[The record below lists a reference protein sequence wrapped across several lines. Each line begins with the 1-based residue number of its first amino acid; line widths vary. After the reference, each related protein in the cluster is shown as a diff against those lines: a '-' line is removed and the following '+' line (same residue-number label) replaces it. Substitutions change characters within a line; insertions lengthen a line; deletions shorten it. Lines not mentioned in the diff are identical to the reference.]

1 MIEKEEYLAFIRNR
15 ITELRINKNISE
27 YQLSYDL
34 GKSKS
39 YIQSITSGA
48 TLPSMDAF
56 IDICAYFE
64 ISPTE
69 FFDKDFHKPEKIR
82 EALLC
87 IESLSEKDL
96 DLVLSIIKRLS
107 NKS

>member
-1 MIEKEEYLAFIRNR
+1 MPEKEEYLAFVRNR

-56 IDICAYFE
+56 IDICTYFE
-64 ISPTE
+64 ITPTE

-82 EALLC
+82 EANQY
-87 IESLSEKDL
+87 IKYLSEKDT
-96 DLVLSIIKRLS
+96 DLVLAVLKRFS
-107 NKS
+107 KNM

>member
-1 MIEKEEYLAFIRNR
+1 MPEKEEYLAFIRNR

-27 YQLSYDL
+27 YQLSFDL

-56 IDICAYFE
+56 IDICSYFE

-69 FFDKDFHKPEKIR
+69 FFDKDFHKPDKIR
-82 EALLC
+82 EASHF
-87 IESLSEKDL
+87 IKTLSDKDL
-96 DLVLSIIKRLS
+96 NMVLDILKRLS
-107 NKS
+107 KNG